1 MHYFLLPILPLTIVG
16 AIFFKKRL
24 AAYGFPIFLVLIK
37 MLMTEVSAVYFF
49 MGIGLFATVFMTQK
63 LMKETSAISLPRVAI
78 AAAAGVAIYALAS
91 NFGVWVLGGCVADH
105 ERLYALNFSGLLACY
120 KAALPYAGIHFLKAV
135 PLTLILVQA
144 IQWFKQLNVVLNL
157 QRLTARH

>member
-1 MHYFLLPILPLTIVG
+1 
-16 AIFFKKRL
+16 
-24 AAYGFPIFLVLIK
+24 VLK
-37 MLMTEVSAVYFF
+37 
-49 MGIGLFATVFMTQK
+49 
-63 LMKETSAISLPRVAI
+63 
-78 AAAAGVAIYALAS
+78 
-91 NFGVWVLGGCVADH
+91 